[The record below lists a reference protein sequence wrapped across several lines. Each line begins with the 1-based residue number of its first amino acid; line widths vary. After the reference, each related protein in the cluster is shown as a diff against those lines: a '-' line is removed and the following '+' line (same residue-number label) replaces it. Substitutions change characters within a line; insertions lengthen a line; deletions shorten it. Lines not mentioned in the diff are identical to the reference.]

1 MKVIKMEGL
10 CARIVANDAE
20 VQDVNLG
27 HSNLQDA
34 DAKLVCDALAGNTV
48 VRTLSMW
55 SNNITDGA
63 PFAVLLRA
71 NITLT
76 ELDLGDNPLGAAGI
90 APMVQAFHQND
101 LLREL
106 CLFDTKLSDDSA
118 SLAAALARNCS
129 LETIDLGWNHISDRG
144 MLSLA
149 SALRS
154 NRALKTLYLWKNKCA
169 DEGAQA
175 IADMLRVNRTLTHV
189 DLEHNYG
196 ITVVGHR
203 ALLDALE
210 HNRVLTALC
219 CDFYDDMWQRRNA
232 LLLRNRNETQLRKV
246 RCQDALV
253 AFLGVRKLHRFE
265 SGMWADQ
272 PRDVLKIIAR
282 YAWYFRDYDQNSR
295 NQNKK

>member
-10 CARIVANDAE
+10 CARIAE
-20 VQDVNLG
+20 
-27 HSNLQDA
+27 LQEVDLYDEDLQNA
-34 DAKLVCDALAGNTV
+34 GAKLVCDALAGNTV

-63 PFAVLLRA
+63 PFAALLRT
-71 NITLT
+71 NSTLT
-76 ELDLGDNPLGAAGI
+76 ELDLGDNPWGAAGI
-90 APMVQAFHQND
+90 ASIVQALQQND
-101 LLREL
+101 SLREL
-106 CLFDTKLSDDSA
+106 CLFDTKLLDDSA
-118 SLAAALARNCS
+118 ALVAAALARKCS

-144 MLSLA
+144 VLSLA

-154 NRALKTLYLWKNKCA
+154 NRALKTLYLWKNKCT
-169 DEGAQA
+169 DEGALA
-175 IADMLRVNRTLTHV
+175 IADMLMVNRTLTHV

-196 ITVVGHR
+196 ITVVGRR
-203 ALLDALE
+203 ALLDVLE
-210 HNRVLTALC
+210 HNRVVTTLHC
-219 CDFYDDMWQRRNA
+219 NFPDDMWQRRNA
-232 LLLRNRNETQLRKV
+232 LLQRNNEETQLRKV
-246 RCQDALV
+246 RCQDALI